1 MRCRGL
7 QRLANPPYLGRFVIS
22 GLLSVALYCI
32 PGGVRV
38 VSIAPLYSLRQR
50 LPRVDSTSFFARHPR
65 QLSPCPPQPLASPS
79 DATPAS
85 CRGSA
90 DGPGLGR
97 ILHGVVAVYG
107 LEEIVR
113 GVLGF
118 GLARVMDLETPYPK

>member
-65 QLSPCPPQPLASPS
+65 HLSPCPPQPLASPS
-79 DATPAS
+79 DATPTS

-90 DGPGLGR
+90 DALGLGR
-97 ILHGVVAVYG
+97 IPPRCCGRLWTRRDCPERPRVW
-107 LEEIVR
+107 VR
-113 GVLGF
+113 ACNGPRNPL
-118 GLARVMDLETPYPK
+118 P